1 MYNYNNIKIKYIE
14 LFFKNII
21 RYLNSRK
28 KNILRKSA
36 HKNPAQ
42 AEKIFFLCAV
52 LDFHLAS
59 SATNRQSWVN
69 DRFKT
74 RKIWFS
80 RDLGFTQNTKQKIP
94 SSQSID
100 HCEGNCSFQKVKQV
114 KTKNRSLKVNKR

>member
-42 AEKIFFLCAV
+42 AEKIFFLCAQIAHYESMIAHRS
-52 LDFHLAS
+52 DAS
-59 SATNRQSWVN
+59 
-69 DRFKT
+69 
-74 RKIWFS
+74 IWLVV
-80 RDLGFTQNTKQKIP
+80 RPT
-94 SSQSID
+94 
-100 HCEGNCSFQKVKQV
+100 GNPG
-114 KTKNRSLKVNKR
+114 